1 LTDLKLENVL
11 RFLVE
16 DRLIVRLLKH
26 IEYMK
31 LNGDDGRYRAAAP
44 SITPHNRLELLN

>member
-16 DRLIVRLLKH
+16 ERLIVRLLKH

-31 LNGDDGRYRAAAP
+31 LNGDESRYQVAAP
-44 SITPHNRLELLN
+44 SIIPHNRLELLN